1 MQKSTTKSKKGEP
14 VGAVILF
21 HYLRKHNNCNTPKRM
36 IRKITQALLVFIA
49 IYGVLFAFGYMN
61 KREFIKNDINRLFI
75 EHSQHWHDSIAKV
88 DSIQFISTRNFN
100 SYEYFE
106 ARPCTIES
114 EKGVCIIAA
123 KYQISGDQFKHDVQM
138 SQSIFI
144 ESVFLETGSQDIVTM
159 DSVWKSQLKN
169 AGYNVDV
176 ALQMEVKSLFDMF
189 PTPDT
194 LITDAAAT
202 LLSNKR
208 LEGCNVFVTDTVG
221 LGFCKQGLVVSE
233 VYLPATTV
241 MNKYDFF
248 DWRFMISATI
258 ALLFVII
265 MYIRY
270 IKDNST
276 VVINV
281 HETKM
286 HLGENLIYDSTAR
299 TLHNTAS
306 GQSVKLPA
314 TQARIMELL
323 AKAEG
328 YAAAK
333 SDICREVWRLNE
345 KDATPAYNGAAWRL
359 RENLKRVDGIRL
371 ITIKDK
377 ALQLMVDEA

>member
-1 MQKSTTKSKKGEP
+1 
-14 VGAVILF
+14 
-21 HYLRKHNNCNTPKRM
+21 
-36 IRKITQALLVFIA
+36 
-49 IYGVLFAFGYMN
+49 
-61 KREFIKNDINRLFI
+61 
-75 EHSQHWHDSIAKV
+75 
-88 DSIQFISTRNFN
+88 
-100 SYEYFE
+100 
-106 ARPCTIES
+106 
-114 EKGVCIIAA
+114 
-123 KYQISGDQFKHDVQM
+123 M

-241 MNKYDFF
+241 IKKYDFF
-248 DWRFMISATI
+248 DWRFMISAAI

-333 SDICREVWRLNE
+333 SDICREVWGLNE

>member
-1 MQKSTTKSKKGEP
+1 MQKSTTKSKKEEP

-36 IRKITQALLVFIA
+36 IRRITQALLVFIA

-88 DSIQFISTRNFN
+88 DSIPFISTRNFN

-138 SQSIFI
+138 SQSMFI

-189 PTPDT
+189 PTPDSLVTNVANT
-194 LITDAAAT
+194 LA
-202 LLSNKR
+202 SNRR
-208 LEGCNVFVTDTVG
+208 LQGNNVFVTDTVA
-221 LGFCKQGLVVSE
+221 LGFCKQGLIVSHIELPTSVVI
-233 VYLPATTV
+233 AKTG
-241 MNKYDFF
+241 FF
-248 DWRFMISATI
+248 DWKFVLAATI
-258 ALLFVII
+258 ALLFIVVT
-265 MYIRY
+265 YIRY
-270 IKDNST
+270 IKANA
-276 VVINV
+276 I
-281 HETKM
+281 TKIIVQQTTII
-286 HLGENLIYDSTAR
+286 LGNIIYDCSTH
-299 TLHNTAS
+299 TLRNIAN
-306 GQSVKLPA
+306 GQTIKLP
-314 TQARIMELL
+314 TIQAKIMELL
-323 AKAEG
+323 ARAEEHTVTKA
-328 YAAAK
+328 
-333 SDICREVWRLNE
+333 DICREVWNLSE
-345 KDATPAYNGAAWRL
+345 KDATTAYNGAAWRL
-359 RENLKRVDGIRL
+359 RENLQKIDGIRL
-371 ITIKDK
+371 VTIQNR
-377 ALQLMVDEA
+377 ALQLMIG